1 MVENSRKSFWVK
13 RNSQARL
20 PDEGHAGGS
29 AGVIF
34 KPVLGFFGAT
44 AISIGGIIGSGIFFI
59 MGLAAGEAGPAVLIS
74 LVISGLIAV
83 LTSLSFASLGSK
95 IQKEGGEYQFVF
107 LAFGPKIGFIGGI
120 VWVFSTAIAAVT
132 VSLAFAS
139 YLGAL
144 VPGINVRATAALACI
159 GFMLID
165 TAGLR
170 LSSNVNN
177 SLVVIKIGVLLL
189 FIFVGLPFV
198 QPSNFQS
205 FFAKGPDGVLSAT
218 FLIFFAYAGF
228 GKITAA
234 SEEVRDAYRNVPRAI
249 VTAVAVCTV
258 LYIFTGLVAVGV
270 VGSETLSSAG
280 FSSAPLANVMLSTG
294 FRSAFFV
301 VAVGAVTATA
311 SVLLIQ
317 MLGLSRTIYAMSSN
331 RQLPSFLSEVHP
343 RFKTPYRAE
352 VLVGAAMAVAAL
364 FVDSKAVVA
373 LTSLGILS
381 YYALIN
387 LASIKLRSQK
397 GAFKVHYSVSM
408 LGFAASAALVAY
420 YLSTAFV

>member
-1 MVENSRKSFWVK
+1 LADHERG
-13 RNSQARL
+13 
-20 PDEGHAGGS
+20 DEG
-29 AGVIF
+29 VKVRF

-59 MGLAAGEAGPAVLIS
+59 MGLATEEAGPAVILS
-74 LVISGLIAV
+74 LVLAGTIAI

-95 IQKEGGEYQFVF
+95 IQKEGGEYQFVY
-107 LAFGPKIGFIGGI
+107 LAFGPRVGFAGG
-120 VWVFSTAIAAVT
+120 VLWVFSTAIAAVT

-144 VPGINVRATAALACI
+144 IPSINVRATAALACI

-177 SLVVIKIGVLLL
+177 ALVVIKIGVLVF
-189 FIFVGLPFV
+189 FILVGLPFV
-198 QPSNFQS
+198 RSTNFQP
-205 FFAKGPDGVLSAT
+205 FFAKGTGGIISGT

-234 SEEVRDAYRNVPRAI
+234 SEEVKDAYRNVPRAI
-249 VTAVAVCTV
+249 ITAVATCGV
-258 LYIFTGLVAVGV
+258 LYILTGLVAVGV
-270 VGSETLSSAG
+270 AGSDVLSSAQ
-280 FSSAPLANVMLSTG
+280 FRDAPLAYVMLSTG

-301 VAVGAVTATA
+301 VAIGALTATA

-317 MLGLSRTIYAMSSN
+317 MLGLSRTIYAMSVN
-331 RQLPSFLSEVHP
+331 NQLPSFFSEVHP
-343 RFKTPYRAE
+343 RFRTPYRAE
-352 VLVGAAMAVAAL
+352 IVMGAVMAMAAL
-364 FVDSKAVVA
+364 FLDAKSVIA
-373 LTSLGILS
+373 LTSLGILT

-387 LASIKLRSQK
+387 LAAFRMRQQK
-397 GAFKVHYSVSM
+397 GALNVNHVIPI
-408 LGFAASAALVAY
+408 LGFASSAALVAY
-420 YLSTAFV
+420 YLVTLFM

>member
-1 MVENSRKSFWVK
+1 MHLGSFA
-13 RNSQARL
+13 ARL
-20 PDEGHAGGS
+20 S
-29 AGVIF
+29 AGEAGDGGETVRF
-34 KPVLGFFGAT
+34 KPVVGFFGAT
-44 AISIGGIIGSGIFFI
+44 AISIGGIVGSGIFFI
-59 MGLAAGEAGPAVLIS
+59 LGLATGDAGPAVILS
-74 LVISGLIAV
+74 LVLAGLIAA

-107 LAFGPKIGFIGGI
+107 LAFGPKIGFLGGV
-120 VWVFSTAIAAVT
+120 VWIFSTAVAAVT

-144 VPGINVRATAALACI
+144 VPLFDTRITAAAACI

-170 LSSNVNN
+170 LSSSVNN
-177 SLVVIKIGVLLL
+177 ALVVVKVGVLVL
-189 FIFVGLPFV
+189 FILLGMPFV
-198 QPSNFQS
+198 KSANFEP
-205 FFAKGPDGVLSAT
+205 FFGKGTDGILSAT

-234 SEEVRDAYRNVPRAI
+234 SEEVKDAYRNVPRAI
-249 VTAVAVCTV
+249 VTAVAVCAV
-258 LYIFTGLVAVGV
+258 LYLLTGLVAVGV
-270 VGSETLSSAG
+270 VGSTTLSSAE
-280 FSSAPLANVMLSTG
+280 FSGAPLAHVMLSTG
-294 FRSAFFV
+294 FSYAFSV
-301 VAVGAVTATA
+301 VAVGAVAATA

-317 MLGLSRTIYAMSSN
+317 MLGLSRTIYAMSAN
-331 RQLPSFLSEVHP
+331 NQLPRFLSELHP

-352 VLVGAAMAVAAL
+352 VMIGVAMAVAAL
-364 FVDSKAVVA
+364 FVDAKSVVA

-387 LASIKLRSQK
+387 LASIRMRSQK
-397 GAFKVHYSVSM
+397 GAFRVHPAVSI

-420 YLSTAFV
+420 YLVTLFV